1 MNREVIWRAKR
12 AENTVLAQ
20 HTMDTQKN
28 SVKLQRW
35 PLLLVP
41 YLPFVYEIHIFGSK
55 WHLTFTTQMYN
66 SLWAFHAV
74 HTWLQMHH
82 MFKTMYICNTAGMAS
97 HRTMV
102 SEPST
107 YHDLLHPLHWALH
120 VTQAQTSYINAS
132 MHVFATQNHGNSF
145 AATWRRLR
153 IKCNIKCHIECHT
166 TTQIIARI
174 CIHAHQ
180 LRRGWGCESIV
191 DGWSLWVFMRPCTLH
206 SPFHSLFRS
215 PYISQCIVHDK
226 SADNYALMS
235 TP

>member
-1 MNREVIWRAKR
+1 MNREVIWRVKR

-97 HRTMV
+97 HRTMA

-132 MHVFATQNHGNSF
+132 MHVWFLPHKIMVIRCHMTR
-145 AATWRRLR
+145 AANQMPHCDPNYHEHLRINAYMHINVREWRRVP
-153 IKCNIKCHIECHT
+153 T
-166 TTQIIARI
+166 
-174 CIHAHQ
+174 
-180 LRRGWGCESIV
+180 
-191 DGWSLWVFMRPCTLH
+191 
-206 SPFHSLFRS
+206 
-215 PYISQCIVHDK
+215 SQV
-226 SADNYALMS
+226 
-235 TP
+235 

>member
-1 MNREVIWRAKR
+1 MNREVIWRVKR

-82 MFKTMYICNTAGMAS
+82 MFKTMYICNPAGMAS

-107 YHDLLHPLHWALH
+107 YHDLLHPFHWALH

-132 MHVFATQNHGNSF
+132 MHVFATQNHSDSF

-180 LRRGWGCESIV
+180 LRRGCEGANQS
-191 DGWSLWVFMRPCTLH
+191 S
-206 SPFHSLFRS
+206 HSLVSLSFCA
-215 PYISQCIVHDK
+215 PLH
-226 SADNYALMS
+226 APFALPFALPFAVYFSMYCAW
-235 TP
+235 

>member
-1 MNREVIWRAKR
+1 MKYIFLALNDTWPSPHRCITHCEHFMRYTHGYKCTICSKQCISATQRA
-12 AENTVLAQ
+12 
-20 HTMDTQKN
+20 
-28 SVKLQRW
+28 W
-35 PLLLVP
+35 
-41 YLPFVYEIHIFGSK
+41 
-55 WHLTFTTQMYN
+55 
-66 SLWAFHAV
+66 
-74 HTWLQMHH
+74 
-82 MFKTMYICNTAGMAS
+82 

-132 MHVFATQNHGNSF
+132 MHVFATQNHSDSF

-180 LRRGWGCESIV
+180 LRRGWGCEFV

-215 PYISQCIVHDK
+215 PYISQCIAHDK